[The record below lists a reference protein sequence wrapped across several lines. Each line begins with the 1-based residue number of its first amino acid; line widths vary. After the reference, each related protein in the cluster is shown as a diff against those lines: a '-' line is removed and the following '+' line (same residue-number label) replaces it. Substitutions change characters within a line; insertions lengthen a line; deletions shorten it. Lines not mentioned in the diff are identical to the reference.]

1 MSGSARFAR
10 VVSFATRILANKIN
24 GTEMKIK
31 RGNVLFAILYY
42 WGFVNAGILY
52 AMRLHAEHVRN
63 IFAGSPGL
71 QIII

>member
-24 GTEMKIK
+24 GIEMKVK

-42 WGFVNAGILY
+42 WGFVNAILY